1 MSPGLLSDKR
11 AVVAIIIGLVLAAI
25 AYVFIRPIDRT
36 IS

>member
-11 AVVAIIIGLVLAAI
+11 AVVAIIIGLVLAAV
-25 AYVFIRPIDRT
+25 AYLFIRPIDRT